1 MVVGRHLR
9 HHKWLPTSRSISV
22 IREAG
27 AGVITILD
35 DVDLGGAAVRGVVQ
49 PVSEWREVKGKKVAS
64 LEAMLLVGV
73 FEDPEVVVEG
83 GSKGVVPTLD
93 ACEGLWWNFYA
104 VVFKPDW

>member
-1 MVVGRHLR
+1 MGPAVGALLEEMVEDN
-9 HHKWLPTSRSISV
+9 KDDMMDNK
-22 IREAG
+22 
-27 AGVITILD
+27 D
-35 DVDLGGAAVRGVVQ
+35 DVDL
-49 PVSEWREVKGKKVAS
+49 VKGMENMECGDVKIAKTEVVGKEVAS

-93 ACEGLWWNFYA
+93 ASEGLWWNFYA